1 MPTYTFRDTNTEEV
15 FDKMLRLAERE
26 QYLLDNP
33 NLVSVIT
40 APGVNK
46 ELTSRMKPDQGFRDV
61 LREIKKKHNKVWTP
75 STINTF

>member
-1 MPTYTFRDTNTEEV
+1 MKISERDP
-15 FDKMLRLAERE
+15 FLAE
-26 QYLLDNP
+26 NP
-33 NLVSVIT
+33 NLEAVVT
-40 APGVNK
+40 APGVSR